1 MRNRGEQDLVS
12 NRAPANAK
20 AGTEVVGAEH
30 SRATKETD
38 PEVARKN
45 SLARHAL
52 AYSWVTTDAA
62 GHRWVHI
69 RPIHYS
75 QQE

>member
-1 MRNRGEQDLVS
+1 MPVDANGVLNRRINELLFAVGRN
-12 NRAPANAK
+12 
-20 AGTEVVGAEH
+20 
-30 SRATKETD
+30 

-45 SLARHAL
+45 AMARQAL
-52 AYSWVTTDAA
+52 AYSWVTTDGA

-75 QQE
+75 QKE

>member
-1 MRNRGEQDLVS
+1 MARRRMRKLGPRSWVWKIMMSDE
-12 NRAPANAK
+12 
-20 AGTEVVGAEH
+20 GTN
-30 SRATKETD
+30 

-45 SLARHAL
+45 SMARHAL

-69 RPIHYS
+69 RPIH
-75 QQE
+75 